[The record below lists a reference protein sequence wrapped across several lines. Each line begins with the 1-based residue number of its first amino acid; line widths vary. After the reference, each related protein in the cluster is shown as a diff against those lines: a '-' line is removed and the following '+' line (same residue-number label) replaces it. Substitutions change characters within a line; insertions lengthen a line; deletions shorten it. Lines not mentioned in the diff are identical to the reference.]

1 MFTPERL
8 GMLALAACLFV
19 FALLAIG
26 RGCSRS
32 SASPDHPAES
42 AAAVA
47 DSLASEADSA
57 AATARKPKKE
67 KKSKKAPERKA
78 PTPYTRNH
86 LDESAQ

>member
-8 GMLALAACLFV
+8 GMLALAACLLV

-47 DSLASEADSA
+47 DSLASEAA